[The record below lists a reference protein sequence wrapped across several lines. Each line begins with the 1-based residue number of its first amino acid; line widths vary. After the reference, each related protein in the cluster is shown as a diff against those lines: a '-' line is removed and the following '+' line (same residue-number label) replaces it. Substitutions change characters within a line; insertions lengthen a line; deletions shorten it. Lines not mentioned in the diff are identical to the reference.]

1 MRAYF
6 TASVVGKKQ
15 YLDKYLTII
24 ELLEKSGVDV
34 SAEHILS
41 ATEDKIRLE
50 TRNERVALQKK
61 LEMLVNDADFLI
73 AETSFPSIS
82 VGYEIALALHRGK
95 PVLVLYSQGDAPSLI
110 VNNEE
115 EKLVV
120 EKYDEKNIATI
131 ISDFVNYVRG
141 GADTRFTF
149 FITSE
154 IGSYLEKMAKK
165 SKVPKSVYLRNLI
178 AEDIRKN
185 KTA

>member
-15 YLDKYLTII
+15 YLEKYLSII
-24 ELLEKSGVDV
+24 HFLEKSGVDV
-34 SAEHILS
+34 SAEHILG

-50 TRNERVALQKK
+50 TRNERLALQKK
-61 LEMLVNDADFLI
+61 LETLVNDTDFLV

-120 EKYDEKNIATI
+120 EKYDDKNISSI
-131 ISDFVNYVRG
+131 IADFINFVRG

-165 SKVPKSVYLRNLI
+165 TKVPKSVYLRNLI
-178 AEDIRKN
+178 ASDMKKN
-185 KTA
+185 K

>member
-1 MRAYF
+1 MKAYF

-15 YLDKYLTII
+15 YLDKYLSII
-24 ELLEKSGVDV
+24 HLLEKSGVDA

-61 LEMLVNDADFLI
+61 LETLINDADFLV

-95 PVLVLYSQGDAPSLI
+95 PVLVLYNQGDSPSLI

-120 EKYDEKNIATI
+120 EKYTEASLPTI
-131 ISDFVNYVRG
+131 IADFINFVRG

-154 IGSYLEKMAKK
+154 IGSYLERMGKK
-165 SKVPKSVYLRNLI
+165 TKVPKSVYLRNLI
-178 AEDIRKN
+178 AEDMKKN
-185 KTA
+185 K